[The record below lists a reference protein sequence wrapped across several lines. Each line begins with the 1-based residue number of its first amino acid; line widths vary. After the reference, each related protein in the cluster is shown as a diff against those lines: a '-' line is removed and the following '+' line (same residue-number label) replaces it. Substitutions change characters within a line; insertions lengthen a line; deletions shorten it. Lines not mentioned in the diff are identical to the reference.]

1 MLTWNNF
8 VAIRRQVRRWRLY
21 SAARPVCG
29 GFVSEGGRT
38 LTASAHPSTGSANE
52 YLLEA
57 HNIVFERQLRSVFG
71 RVNLQVAGG
80 ETVLI
85 SGVNGAGKTTLLKL
99 LAGILRPAEGSLRHD
114 PLCFVGHY
122 LGMKADLTA
131 AENLRFYAAMY
142 DLPGRDWLAALAAFD
157 AEYLADK
164 LVGSMSAGQRRRVAL
179 SRLHLSQRRLWL
191 LDEPYAN
198 LDTEGCA
205 QVDRALAAHTRQ
217 GGAAILASHGR
228 APQGV
233 PVLREISLPQR
244 AAPST
249 GHQDDEEEAC

>member
-1 MLTWNNF
+1 MK
-8 VAIRRQVRRWRLY
+8 
-21 SAARPVCG
+21 G
-29 GFVSEGGRT
+29 EGL
-38 LTASAHPSTGSANE
+38 LTASAHEAPTSGPE
-52 YLLEA
+52 FLLEA
-57 HNIVFERQLRSVFG
+57 QDIVFERQLRSVFG
-71 RVNLQVAGG
+71 RVSLRVAGG

-99 LAGILRPAEGSLRHD
+99 LAGILRPSEGQLRHE

-122 LGMKADLTA
+122 LGMKSDLTA

-142 DLPGRDWLAALAAFD
+142 DLPGRDWRAALAAFD

-179 SRLHLSQRRLWL
+179 ARLHLSQRRLWL

-205 QVDRALAAHTRQ
+205 QVDRALAAHTQQ

-233 PVLREISLPQR
+233 AILRELNLPQKSAR
-244 AAPST
+244 PASAD
-249 GHQDDEEEAC
+249 DDEEAA